1 MPLKTEGESTI
12 SPFFVI
18 SDKSQYNFTDPQSRI
33 MKNSGNKGFDQ
44 HYNAQIAVE
53 HQALLIIANTLSN
66 HPNDQLDALPTVD
79 GIDLRVGKPQRAALD
94 TGYFSVTNV
103 EGFESRQIE
112 PYIATGRHPHQ
123 AYWQI
128 MLSQQPDS
136 PVADATLKALMSY
149 KLQTDEGRAFYRLR
163 KCTVEPIIGII
174 KETMGF
180 RQFSL
185 RGLTKAAGEWNLVCL
200 AYNFRRLHGLM
211 GTKSISPTGC

>member
-1 MPLKTEGESTI
+1 
-12 SPFFVI
+12 
-18 SDKSQYNFTDPQSRI
+18 